1 MMKRMIL
8 PILVILIG
16 FLGLT
21 VHDQSENQKK
31 QQINQVV
38 EDASQSLREVDESN
52 EVLYVRK
59 MNADRHL

>member
-1 MMKRMIL
+1 MIL

>member
-1 MMKRMIL
+1 MKRVII
-8 PILVILIG
+8 PILVSLVG

-31 QQINQVV
+31 QQMNQVV
-38 EDASQSLREVDESN
+38 EDASKSQKAVDEAHD
-52 EVLYVRK
+52 LIYMRK

>member
-1 MMKRMIL
+1 MKKIIV
-8 PILVILIG
+8 PILVVLVG

-21 VHDQSENQKK
+21 VHDQSEKQKK

-38 EDASQSLREVDESN
+38 EDASQSLKEVDESH